1 MPLKRRTTA
10 VMVADELRRR
20 IIAGHFREG
29 EQLRQEAVAGELGV
43 SRIPVREALKQL
55 EAEGLVTLVSHR
67 GAVVSKL
74 SPEEIAELFEL
85 RAVLEA
91 WLLGL
96 AVPRM
101 TEADLAQADGIL
113 ERMVANER
121 IDQWGALNWEFHMA
135 LYRPSGRTETMKLL
149 NRVHGMIDR
158 YVRLQISLT
167 SGQVKAHREH
177 RQLLDLCRR
186 HDAEGAAR
194 ALEAHVTEVRDA
206 LLQRLRDGETAG
218 AQAG

>member
-10 VMVADELRRR
+10 VIVADELRGR
-20 IIAGHFREG
+20 IIAGRFKEG
-29 EQLRQEAVAGELGV
+29 EQLRQEAVATELGV

-55 EAEGLVTLVSHR
+55 EAEGFITIVSHR

-74 SPEEIAELFEL
+74 SPGEIAELFEL
-85 RAVLEA
+85 RGVLES

-101 TEADLAQADGIL
+101 TGEDLARAGEIL
-113 ERMVANER
+113 ERMVSNER

-167 SGQVKAHREH
+167 SGQAKAHREH
-177 RQLLDLCRR
+177 RRLLDLCRQG
-186 HDAEGAAR
+186 DADGAVR
-194 ALEAHVTEVRDA
+194 ALGAHIAEVSEM
-206 LLQRLRDGETAG
+206 LLRRLREGEAAG
-218 AQAG
+218 AGTG